1 MYKLPGEMPV
11 GFAMSL
17 SMHPQAMQYYSGLSL
32 QQQTDIVKYV
42 QNNKTGMEAKE
53 KVDSAIR
60 GLENNNID
68 FL

>member
-17 SMHPQAMQYYSGLSL
+17 SMNQKAMQYYSGLSL
-32 QQQTDIVKYV
+32 EKQNDIVKYV
-42 QNNKTGMEAKE
+42 QNNQTGIEAKS
-53 KVDSAIR
+53 KVENAIR
-60 GLENNNID
+60 GLENSNID

>member
-1 MYKLPGEMPV
+1 MYKLPGEIPV

-17 SMHPQAMQYYSGLSL
+17 SMNDKAMKYYSGLSL
-32 QQQTDIVKYV
+32 DTQMKIVDYI

-53 KVDSAIR
+53 KVTNVIK
-60 GLENNNID
+60 GLENSNIN